1 MNARVLVVDDEPAVG
16 RALVRL
22 LARAGIEATAETD
35 ALAALYR
42 MEQEAFGAVISDE
55 RMPAIRGVEF
65 LETCAREHPSVVRIL
80 LTGFADA
87 ETAAEAI
94 NRGEIFRL
102 LWKPWDD
109 EAVVGI
115 VREALL
121 RNALSTEPPEPG
133 PEQAFEAD
141 GGGIVPPLPDD

>member
-1 MNARVLVVDDEPAVG
+1 MNARVLVIDDEPAVG

-22 LARAGIEATAETD
+22 LARAGIEAQAEND

-42 MEQEAFGAVISDE
+42 LERDRFGVVVSDE

-80 LTGFADA
+80 LTGHADA

-109 EAVVGI
+109 EAVVAV

-121 RNALSTEPPEPG
+121 RHALSTESPSG
-133 PEQAFEAD
+133 DGDRAFALD
-141 GGGIVPPLPDD
+141 GGGIVPPLPEE